1 MTSHKWRI
9 WETVTSVDCSAKN
22 LKEATRKVIRKNP
35 FTFVYVFRER
45 RPPSLPHVTCP
56 KSSMYRTLLLCVH
69 EFRLMENFIFAR
81 SEDPVHDGGN
91 CQVECQTKQVMF
103 YRRKYLP
110 MSTVK
115 PVTDV

>member
-1 MTSHKWRI
+1 MS
-9 WETVTSVDCSAKN
+9 SG
-22 LKEATRKVIRKNP
+22 KEDRQ
-35 FTFVYVFRER
+35 VFLMLLVLE
-45 RPPSLPHVTCP
+45 P

-91 CQVECQTKQVMF
+91 CQVECQTEQVMF

-110 MSTVK
+110 MSTRCEQHALSSR
-115 PVTDV
+115 